1 VITGWQFLL
10 SRRWA
15 GFLALTIVF
24 ALVCVGLGEWQLQRR
39 ADAVTENNRVSAN
52 YNAAPVPVDELL
64 PSLDAF
70 DESQKWRPVLLEG
83 RYLPE
88 DQVLVRNRPLNGQPG
103 FEILAPFRLS
113 DGTVFVV
120 DRGWLTTG
128 QLQDKPDLVP
138 PAPTGEVSVV
148 VRVKAGEPSLG
159 TRTTN
164 AGEIS
169 TIELP
174 LLAEQIGAPT
184 YTGAYGTLSSESVQS
199 GTGTLEAEP
208 PQDEGPHLSYAFQ
221 WFVFALFG
229 FFALFYAA
237 RQEFRFLNADDP
249 EEQDRAKAREK
260 KRLAKGKKDSD
271 VEDEILDAADN

>member
-1 VITGWQFLL
+1 MRTGWQFLL

-39 ADAVTENNRVSAN
+39 ADAVTENNRVAAN
-52 YNAAPVPVDELL
+52 YNAAPVPVADLL
-64 PSLDAF
+64 TTLDAF
-70 DESQKWRPVLLEG
+70 DESQKWRPVLLQG

-103 FEILAPFRLS
+103 FEILAPFRLT

-128 QLQDKPDLVP
+128 ATQDRPDVIP
-138 PAPTGEVSVV
+138 PAPTGDVSVV
-148 VRVKAGEPSLG
+148 ARVKAGEPSLG
-159 TRTTN
+159 NRTTN
-164 AGEIS
+164 PGEVS
-169 TIELP
+169 TVELP
-174 LLAEQIGAPT
+174 LLAAQIGMPT
-184 YTGAYGTLSSESVQS
+184 YTGAYGTVATESSAAD
-199 GTGTLEAEP
+199 TGTLELQP
-208 PQDEGPHLSYAFQ
+208 PEDEGPHLSYAFQ

-249 EEQDRAKAREK
+249 EEQDRAQAREQ
-260 KRLAKGKKDSD
+260 KRLAKDKKDSD
-271 VEDEILDAADN
+271 VEDEILDAANK

>member
-1 VITGWQFLL
+1 MITGWQFLL

-52 YNAAPVPVDELL
+52 YNASPIAVADLL
-64 PSLDAF
+64 PSLDSF
-70 DESQKWRPVLLEG
+70 EESQKWRPVLLTG
-83 RYLPE
+83 HYLPQ

-113 DGTVFVV
+113 DGTVFIV

-128 QLQDKPDLVP
+128 QLQDRPDVVP
-138 PAPTGEVSVV
+138 SAPQGEVSVIA
-148 VRVKAGEPSLG
+148 RVKAGEPSLG

-164 AGEIS
+164 PGEVS

-174 LLAEQIGAPT
+174 LLAERLGAPT
-184 YTGAYGTLSSESVQS
+184 YTGAYGVLASESETA
-199 GTGTLEAEP
+199 GTGTLEPEP

-229 FFALFYAA
+229 FFALGYAA
-237 RQEFRFLNADDP
+237 RQEFRSLNADDP
-249 EEQDRAKAREK
+249 DEQERAEAREK

-271 VEDEILDAADN
+271 VEDEILDAAKK

>member
-1 VITGWQFLL
+1 MITGWQFLF

-24 ALVCVGLGEWQLQRR
+24 ALVCVALGAWQLQRR
-39 ADAVTENNRVSAN
+39 ADAVTENNRVASN
-52 YNAAPVPVDELL
+52 YNAAPVPVAELL
-64 PSLDAF
+64 PTLDAF

-83 RYLPE
+83 HYLPE
-88 DQVLVRNRPLNGQPG
+88 DQMLVRNRPLNGQPG

-120 DRGWLTTG
+120 DRGWVTTG
-128 QLQDKPDLVP
+128 QEQDRPDVVP
-138 PAPTGEVSVV
+138 SAPSGEVSVV

-164 AGEIS
+164 PGEVS

-174 LLAEQIGAPT
+174 LLATQIGAPT
-184 YTGAYGTLSSESVQS
+184 YTGAYGSLSSESATA
-199 GTGTLEAEP
+199 GTGTLEPEP

-229 FFALFYAA
+229 FFALGYAA
-237 RQEFRFLNADDP
+237 RQEFRSLNADDP
-249 EEQDRAKAREK
+249 EEQERAEAREM
-260 KRLAKGKKDSD
+260 KRLSKGKKDSD
-271 VEDEILDAADN
+271 VEDEILDAANK